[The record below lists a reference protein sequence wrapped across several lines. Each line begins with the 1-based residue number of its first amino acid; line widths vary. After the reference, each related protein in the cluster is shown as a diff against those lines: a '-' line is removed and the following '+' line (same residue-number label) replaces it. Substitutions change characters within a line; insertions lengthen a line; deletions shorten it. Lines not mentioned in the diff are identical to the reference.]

1 MKNRLPYLYFIMA
14 IAPFEALVGLS
25 LQTIGS
31 IIAYNLILAVIPL
44 LISYSY
50 YVMGSEKS
58 KRASII
64 MLSLAIIKIASMTLL
79 NFPMII
85 DAVIDGTLILTVVA
99 AVNYLWPS
107 KQSKTAVLLGVLG
120 VGLVT
125 LKIGA
130 ITIIG
135 GLILESAS
143 LILAGAVVR
152 LE

>member
-31 IIAYNLILAVIPL
+31 IIAYNLIVAVIPL

-58 KRASII
+58 KRSSII
-64 MLSLAIIKIASMTLL
+64 ILSLAIVKIASMTIFNL
-79 NFPMII
+79 PMII
-85 DAVIDGTLILTVVA
+85 DAVIDGTLILAVVA
-99 AVNYLWPS
+99 AVNYQWPS
-107 KQSKTAVLLGVLG
+107 KQSTVAVLLGVLG

-125 LKIGA
+125 LKIGV

-143 LILAGAVVR
+143 LLLAGAVATP
-152 LE
+152 E